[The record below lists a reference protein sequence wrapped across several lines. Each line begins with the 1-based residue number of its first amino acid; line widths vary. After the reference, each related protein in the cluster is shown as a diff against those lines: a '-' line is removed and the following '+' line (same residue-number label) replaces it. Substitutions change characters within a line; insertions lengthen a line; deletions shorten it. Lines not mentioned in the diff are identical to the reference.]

1 MSGRGPA
8 PGSAPVGSATG
19 RTPSPRVPPWLVLLG
34 VLALA
39 ANLRA
44 ALAGYPPL
52 LQTARAELGVTAG
65 AAGLVQAG
73 AVLLM
78 SLGSF
83 TASPLAARLGRERLL
98 GGSVGLIAL
107 GSLLRGVAALP
118 ALVGGSV
125 LVGFGIGTA
134 GVLITGVVKEHLPER
149 AGAVSG
155 AYVVSMMVG
164 ATVSSAVAVPL
175 AIGLGGWSFSLAV
188 WAVPAVLALGVWVP
202 VAARIGRSGPPAG
215 ATAPVTAPA
224 PGPALDPEQAGPRPR
239 PWHDPFARRVACY
252 LAGSSGI
259 FYGWLTWLAPLYE
272 SYGWSAQRAGLLLS
286 VWSIAQIPAALLMPA
301 VAERRR
307 RWRFWASLTVL
318 SGVAGTLGTLL
329 LPGATTIAPWVWAVL
344 IGIGVGAGFP
354 LGLAVI
360 AWRTPDAAR
369 SAAVGGFALGIGYL
383 AAGLGPLVM
392 GLLIDLT
399 GGYPAAIVLL
409 LASALLQAGAIWRI
423 GDLPRSEDAATG
435 SPPAR

>member
-1 MSGRGPA
+1 MSGRDPAPADTGPRGPA
-8 PGSAPVGSATG
+8 TDRAAG
-19 RTPSPRVPPWLVLLG
+19 PRVPPWLVLLG

-52 LQTARAELGVTAG
+52 LETARDQLGVTSA

-73 AVLLM
+73 AVLTM
-78 SLGSF
+78 SLASF
-83 TASPLAARLGRERLL
+83 TAAPLAARLGRERSL
-98 GGSVGLIAL
+98 GGAVGLIAL
-107 GSLLRGVAALP
+107 GSLVRGVAALP
-118 ALVGGSV
+118 ALVGGSL

-149 AGAVSG
+149 AGAASG
-155 AYVVSMMVG
+155 AYVVSMMIG
-164 ATVSSAVAVPL
+164 ATVSSAIAVPL
-175 AIGLGGWSFSLAV
+175 AVGLGGWSFSLAV
-188 WAVPAVLALGVWVP
+188 WAVPAVLALGAWVP
-202 VAARIGRSGPPAG
+202 VALRIGRSGPVPG
-215 ATAPVTAPA
+215 APVDGGGEP
-224 PGPALDPEQAGPRPR
+224 PGQDTRPRAR
-239 PWHDPFARRVACY
+239 PWHDPFARRAACY

-272 SYGWSAQRAGLLLS
+272 SYGWSPQRAGLLLS
-286 VWSIAQIPAALLMPA
+286 AWSIAQIPAALVMPA
-301 VAERRR
+301 LAERRR

-318 SGVAGTLGTLL
+318 SGVTGTLGTLL
-329 LPGATTIAPWVWAVL
+329 APGASTVAPWVWAVL
-344 IGIGVGAGFP
+344 IGIGVGGGFP

-369 SAAVGGFALGIGYL
+369 SASVSGFALGVGYL

-399 GGYPAAIVLL
+399 GGFPAAIAVI
-409 LASALLQAGAIWRI
+409 LASATLQAGAIWRV
-423 GDLPRSEDAATG
+423 GDRPATA
-435 SPPAR
+435 SPPVR

>member
-1 MSGRGPA
+1 MTARDSAAAGPGA
-8 PGSAPVGSATG
+8 TGSATG
-19 RTPSPRVPPWLVLLG
+19 RGVPPRVPPWLVLLG

-52 LQTARAELGVTAG
+52 LQTARDELGVSAG

-73 AVLLM
+73 AVLTM
-78 SLGSF
+78 SLASF

-98 GGSVGLIAL
+98 GGAVGLIAL
-107 GSLLRGVAALP
+107 GSLLRGIAALP
-118 ALVGGSV
+118 SLVGGSV

-149 AGAVSG
+149 AGTVSG
-155 AYVVSMMVG
+155 AYVVSMMIG

-175 AIGLGGWSFSLAV
+175 AVGLGGWSFSLAV

-202 VAARIGRSGPPAG
+202 VAARIGRAGPPPG
-215 ATAPVTAPA
+215 AAPA
-224 PGPALDPEQAGPRPR
+224 PATTAVEARSR
-239 PWHDPFARRVACY
+239 PWHDPFARRIACY

-272 SYGWSAQRAGLLLS
+272 SYGWSPQRAGLLLS
-286 VWSIAQIPAALLMPA
+286 VWSIAQIPAALVMPA

-307 RWRFWASLTVL
+307 RWRFWASVTVA
-318 SGVAGTLGTLL
+318 SGVTGTLGTLL
-329 LPGATTIAPWVWAVL
+329 LPGATTVAPWIWAAL
-344 IGIGVGAGFP
+344 IGIGVGAGFS

-369 SAAVGGFALGIGYL
+369 SAAVSGFALGIGYL
-383 AAGLGPLVM
+383 AAGLGPLAM

-399 GGYPAAIVLL
+399 GGFPAAIVLV
-409 LASALLQAGAIWRI
+409 LASATLQAGAIWRI
-423 GDLPRSEDAATG
+423 GDRPRSEDAG
-435 SPPAR
+435 RPVDEVC